1 MKKIIPLFLLVLL
14 ITMIQVSAQISN
26 PLSDKAPGTILEMEP
41 SCWWVG
47 MKNADVQLMVYGNQ
61 IGTYSPSVSV
71 RGVTISKVEKV
82 ENPNYL
88 FVTLTISG
96 IAKPGKI
103 DLLFKNN
110 SGEVHFLYE
119 LKERRKGSALR
130 QGFTAADV
138 IYLLMPD
145 RFSNGNPAN
154 DSIPGM
160 GDEVNRKKPNARHGG
175 DIAGIENHLDYFNE
189 LGVTALW
196 INPLLENKMPS
207 ASYHGYAITDF
218 YKVDARFGT
227 NEDYARLSS
236 KTHAKGLKMIMD
248 MVFNHC
254 GLKHYWLNDLPERN
268 WVHQWPTFTRS
279 NFRSTILNDPY
290 ATVSDANQMT
300 DGWFDTSM
308 PDLNQQNPRLATYLI
323 QNSIWWTEYADL
335 DGIRMDTYPY
345 SDKTFLASWCQSVLN
360 EYPSFNIVGETWT
373 STQPNIAYWQANAKT
388 HDGYNSYLPSVMD
401 FPLTFAMEKAFD
413 ENEGWD
419 TGMAKLYGTL
429 TQDFVYPDPMN
440 LLTFVDNH
448 DVSRFNRTKDTTLN
462 RFKMAMAFLLT
473 TRGIPQLYYGTEILM
488 TGNKSGGD
496 GRLRNDFPGGWLGD
510 KINAFTV
517 DGRTGMKKEA
527 FDYLSRL
534 LKWRKGSDAVA
545 RGKLIH
551 YVPNNGVYV
560 YARFTDKERVIVIL
574 NNGTKTHNLSIEKYA
589 EVFSGSVN
597 LKDVVSGKEYSLNKQ
612 LSVEA
617 RSAMVLVVK
626 K

>member
-1 MKKIIPLFLLVLL
+1 MKKSILFCL
-14 ITMIQVSAQISN
+14 ILMMTILQVSAQTTN
-26 PLSDKAPGTILEMEP
+26 PFSDMPQGKILRVEP
-41 SCWWVG
+41 ACWWIG
-47 MKNADVQLMVYGNQ
+47 MKNTNVQLLVYGNQ
-61 IGTYSPSVSV
+61 IGKYKPSLSAL
-71 RGVTISKVEKV
+71 GVVISKVENV
-82 ENPNYL
+82 ENLNYL
-88 FVTLTISG
+88 FVTLTING
-96 IAKPGKI
+96 KAKPGKI
-103 DLLFKNN
+103 DLQFKKE
-110 SGEVHFLYE
+110 SKVEHFLYE

-130 QGFTAADV
+130 QGFTSADV

-145 RFSNGNPAN
+145 RFANGNPSN
-154 DSIPGM
+154 DSITGM

-175 DIAGIENHLDYFNE
+175 DIEGIDKHLDYFNE

-196 INPLLENKMPS
+196 INPLLENKMPA

-227 NEDYARLSS
+227 NEDYVRLSANVHS
-236 KTHAKGLKMIMD
+236 KGLKMIMD

-254 GLKHYWLNDLPERN
+254 GLKHYWLSDMPEKD
-268 WVHQWPTFTRS
+268 WIHQWPNFTRS

-290 ATVSDANQMT
+290 ATDYDAKLMT
-300 DGWFDTSM
+300 DGWFDTTM

-345 SDKTFLASWCQSVLN
+345 SDKTFLSNWCKSILN
-360 EYPSFNIVGETWT
+360 EYPLFNVVGETWT
-373 STQPNIAYWQANAKT
+373 STPANIAYWQANAKT
-388 HDGYNSYLPSVMD
+388 VDGYNSNLPTVMD
-401 FPLTFAMEKAFD
+401 FPLMYAMGKAFD
-413 ENEGWD
+413 EQEGWD
-419 TGMAKLYGTL
+419 TGMTGIYGAL
-429 TQDFVYPDPMN
+429 TQDFLYPNPMN

-448 DVSRFNRTKDTTLN
+448 DLSRFNRTKDSTLN

-488 TGNKSGGD
+488 TGDKSGGD
-496 GRLRNDFPGGWLGD
+496 GRIRNDFPGGWAGD
-510 KINAFTV
+510 KVNAFSAE
-517 DGRTGMKKEA
+517 GRTGMRKEA

-551 YVPNNGVYV
+551 YVPTNDVYV
-560 YARFTDKERVIVIL
+560 YARYTDKERVIVVL
-574 NNGTKTHNLSIEKYA
+574 NNGTQAHNLSIEKYA
-589 EVFSGSVN
+589 EVFAGATEVN
-597 LKDVVSGKEYSLNKQ
+597 DVITGKDYKLNKQ
-612 LSVEA
+612 LNVEP